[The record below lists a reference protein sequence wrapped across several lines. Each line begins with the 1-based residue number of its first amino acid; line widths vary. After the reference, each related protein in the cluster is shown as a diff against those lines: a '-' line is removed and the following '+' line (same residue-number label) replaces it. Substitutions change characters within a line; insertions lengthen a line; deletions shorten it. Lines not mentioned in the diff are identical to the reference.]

1 MRRFFLGFATVA
13 LPFIIASCDGTGRKD
28 EAIVVIIEDATIT
41 DSGNTEPR
49 DTSRNIQDA
58 IKPDTTSSR
67 HQPVKREMSI
77 SGAVSLLKLDLDR
90 KDIARLTRHTES
102 LIQSVDKQL
111 EKPLSSELKRA
122 LNLFSLKLSSFKREI
137 AFLKDKE
144 DIPSTKIALLT
155 EKLEELEEVAKR
167 VENRK

>member
-1 MRRFFLGFATVA
+1 MRRLIYA
-13 LPFIIASCDGTGRKD
+13 LAIVITFIITSCDGKSQKD

-41 DSGNTEPR
+41 DSDNTEPR
-49 DTSRNIQDA
+49 DTSRKIHDD
-58 IKPDTTSSR
+58 IKPDTTSSK

-77 SGAVSLLKLDLDR
+77 TGAVSLLKLDLER
-90 KDIARLTRHTES
+90 KDVSRLTRHTES

-122 LNLFSLKLSSFKREI
+122 LNLFSLKLSSFKREL

-144 DIPSTKIALLT
+144 DIPSTKIGLLT